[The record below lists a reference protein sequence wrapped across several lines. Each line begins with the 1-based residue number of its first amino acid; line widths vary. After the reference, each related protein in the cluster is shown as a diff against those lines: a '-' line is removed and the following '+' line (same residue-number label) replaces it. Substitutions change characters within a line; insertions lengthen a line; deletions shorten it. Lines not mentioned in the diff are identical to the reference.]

1 LNINIKKEIHDY
13 KNIIMKNMELYDEY
27 IIELYIINKLLNI
40 PIVIYNDFENIIGI
54 YDNDI
59 KFNKKYNI
67 GNEKI
72 VDKYKENNK
81 YINIKLEFAMKNLI
95 SNFRII
101 FYK

>member
-1 LNINIKKEIHDY
+1 
-13 KNIIMKNMELYDEY
+13 MK
-27 IIELYIINKLLNI
+27 
-40 PIVIYNDFENIIGI
+40 
-54 YDNDI
+54 
-59 KFNKKYNI
+59 
-67 GNEKI
+67 KI